1 MKIWEVAANESG
13 VGRHVRCLCTLP
25 KFPGAV
31 TALDWSDD
39 WSKGSGKQ
47 LLAIGTEEGEV
58 PLHPRPYRGTS
69 LIRKRTPLGPYRR
82 LMPRVL
88 GGSWGGG
95 RFLMSEVP
103 MYTLSREPLPSE
115 EGET

>member
-1 MKIWEVAANESG
+1 MRFEAPRRAGGAPASSSTPSAPRFATGSRDRTVKIWEVAANESG

-39 WSKGSGKQ
+39 WSKGCGKQ

-58 PLHPRPYRGTS
+58 PLHSRPY
-69 LIRKRTPLGPYRR
+69 
-82 LMPRVL
+82 
-88 GGSWGGG
+88 
-95 RFLMSEVP
+95 
-103 MYTLSREPLPSE
+103 TLYQLLLEARINYD
-115 EGET
+115 